1 MMHKVLEVSA
11 ADFQRIVLESPL
23 PAGVL
28 FYSNDCPICAS
39 VLPLFERMAQIY
51 AGKILFARIN
61 RDFNRELSK
70 QYYVKASSTILFFS
84 QGKEFCRRLSG
95 YIRTPEL
102 RCTLEF
108 MAAGKCECPKR
119 DKIECDV
126 LILGSGPAGLTAAI
140 YTARAK
146 LYTVVVDDSFVG
158 GQVATIWHVANY
170 PGTNGVI
177 RGIDLVGN
185 MKRQALDFGAQID
198 DMQEITGIWLDG
210 PLKTLSTTAAEY
222 AARSVIIATGAHPR
236 KLNIEGEETFTGRG
250 VHYCATCDAALYQ
263 DAHVMVVG
271 GGDSAV
277 EEAVF
282 LTRYAKKVTVV
293 HRRDTFRA
301 SRAAQAD
308 LFKNASIEVL
318 FNREVIA
325 IHGDNFVNSVTLQDV
340 LTKQTQQMPIDGIFI
355 YIGMQPMS
363 KLFEGQLAL
372 DENGYIVTDDKLR
385 TSREGV
391 FAAGDVRFKEVRQ
404 ITTAVGDGAVAGIM
418 AGRYL
423 SEIESMQL
431 KGEGKE

>member
-1 MMHKVLEVSA
+1 MHKVMDVSA
-11 ADFQRIVLESPL
+11 ADFQKTVLENSL
-23 PAGVL
+23 PVGVI
-28 FYSNDCPICAS
+28 FYSNDCPVCAS

-51 AGKILFARIN
+51 EGKILFTRIN
-61 RDFNRELSK
+61 RDFNRGLSK
-70 QYYVKASSTILFFS
+70 QYHVKASSTILFFS
-84 QGKEFCRRLSG
+84 QGKEVCRRLSG

-102 RCTLEF
+102 RCALESIT
-108 MAAGKCECPKR
+108 GGNCDCPER
-119 DKIECDV
+119 DKVECDV
-126 LILGSGPAGLTAAI
+126 LILGGGPAGLTAAI
-140 YTARAK
+140 YAARAK
-146 LYTVVVDDSFVG
+146 FYTVVVDDSFIG
-158 GQVATIWHVANY
+158 GQVATTWQVANY

-177 RGIDLVGN
+177 RGVELVGN

-198 DMQEITGIWLDG
+198 DMQEITDIRLDG
-210 PLKTLSTTAAEY
+210 PLKILTTKTTEY
-222 AARSVIIATGAHPR
+222 AAKSVIIATGAHPR
-236 KLNIEGEETFTGRG
+236 KLNIEGEEAFTGRG

-301 SRAAQAD
+301 SGAAQAE
-308 LFKNASIEVL
+308 LFKSASIEVL
-318 FNREVIA
+318 FNREVVA
-325 IHGDNFVNSVTLQDV
+325 IHGENFVTSVTLRDV
-340 LTKQTQQMPIDGIFI
+340 HTKQTQQMPIDGIFI

-404 ITTAVGDGAVAGIM
+404 ITTAVGDGAVAAIM

-423 SEIESMQL
+423 SEIESTQS
-431 KGEGKE
+431 KGEDKK